1 MGGAEGRRGIFM
13 SEVSG
18 LIPQDYTT
26 YTEKDDFGRLTV
38 SPTSVVSNL
47 LTRNEDAW
55 LVKDFGAGYFDGDS
69 TRELDF
75 VVTGG
80 DNFGIQYPLVLAN
93 VIDDVTGLG
102 DHVFLWNRNEVG
114 GLYSINLN
122 VVTSGVAAIRTGVVA
137 NVSQGQRLFATIAE
151 NSTVG
156 LFGIIT
162 CSIYSDVDR
171 TVLHGEYVATLQAPH
186 PGFRYLYGI
195 DSHNS
200 GNANRISGDSRNLA
214 IG

>member
-13 SEVSG
+13 GEVSG

-102 DHVFLWNRNEVG
+102 DHVFLWNA
-114 GLYSINLN
+114 GLRTTFWTVLNLCFQAHSILGRAMPGVELKPFLSNIFSARFVTAERARRLATIRIERHLKASEALN
-122 VVTSGVAAIRTGVVA
+122 VLR
-137 NVSQGQRLFATIAE
+137 
-151 NSTVG
+151 VG
-156 LFGIIT
+156 L
-162 CSIYSDVDR
+162 
-171 TVLHGEYVATLQAPH
+171 ALQD
-186 PGFRYLYGI
+186 GI
-195 DSHNS
+195 DLLQSL
-200 GNANRISGDSRNLA
+200 GDELIELSQEA
-214 IG
+214 A